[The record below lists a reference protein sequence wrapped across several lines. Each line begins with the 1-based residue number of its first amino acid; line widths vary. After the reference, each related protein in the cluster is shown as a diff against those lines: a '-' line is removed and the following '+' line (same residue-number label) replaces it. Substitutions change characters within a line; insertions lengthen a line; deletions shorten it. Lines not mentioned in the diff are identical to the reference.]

1 MYSITQKY
9 DPNYPKSFFLYI
21 WDMGFM
27 IDDILGQRTK
37 KREVIFSS
45 YISLFPE
52 CLSDV
57 ITFSILIPKTIS
69 EVVTWGAK
77 CDHNIKF
84 SSWLSFTYV
93 WHLICRVST
102 EKIYYL
108 HKVWRCMLILSNE
121 KYNLKEKENQTLKC
135 ISWTIFYHF
144 AIEFFERNLKIIDND
159 QAHQ

>member
-84 SSWLSFTYV
+84 SSWLSFTYI
-93 WHLICRVST
+93 WHIICRVLT
-102 EKIYYL
+102 EKKIL
-108 HKVWRCMLILSNE
+108 HKVWNVNPEQFFIILLQNSLSAE
-121 KYNLKEKENQTLKC
+121 SENNRQRPT
-135 ISWTIFYHF
+135 H
-144 AIEFFERNLKIIDND
+144 